1 MWDIQMTE
9 INQKES
15 QVHEGAAVETKSP
28 ETEGP
33 GVFLRKEREK
43 KGLSQDQIA
52 EMTKLRRH
60 MVDALE
66 REDWDKLPPPV
77 FVKGFIRSYAKA
89 LGLDEIEVL
98 DLYEEAAT
106 LESEKPEPL
115 LEPRKTG
122 KRPYGLFLFIAVV
135 LAGVLLVLWKD
146 FGPEEKAAS
155 TPASTQ
161 EEETVAVPIRPAEPP
176 VLEEP
181 AKEMPMEETRPD
193 GQSVN
198 PPPFVASVEKEP
210 GEARPAERSQ
220 GEEESPVQ
228 EVTSIDA
235 VTGPAE
241 AIKWHVLKGIVEG
254 RTWMSVRIDDQE
266 AKEYIFQPG
275 SRPQWKARKGFHI
288 VVGNAAGIEFEFDGQ
303 KIGDLG
309 ELGQVVRLKLPEG
322 YESPEGED

>member
-1 MWDIQMTE
+1 MTE

-220 GEEESPVQ
+220 GEEE
-228 EVTSIDA
+228 
-235 VTGPAE
+235 
-241 AIKWHVLKGIVEG
+241 
-254 RTWMSVRIDDQE
+254 R

>member
-1 MWDIQMTE
+1 M
-9 INQKES
+9 
-15 QVHEGAAVETKSP
+15 ETRSP
-28 ETEGP
+28 ENKGP
-33 GVFLRKEREK
+33 GVFLRREREK
-43 KGLSQDQIA
+43 KGLSQEQIA

-66 REDWDKLPPPV
+66 REAWDKLPPPV

-98 DLYEEAAT
+98 GLYEEAAA
-106 LESEKPEPL
+106 LESEMAEPLPEPR
-115 LEPRKTG
+115 ETA
-122 KRPYGLFLFIAVV
+122 KRFYPLVLFIAV
-135 LAGVLLVLWKD
+135 LLGGVLLVLWKD
-146 FGPEEKAAS
+146 FGPQEKAAS
-155 TPASTQ
+155 TPASTL
-161 EEETVAVPIRPAEPP
+161 EKGTVAAPIQP
-176 VLEEP
+176 EEP
-181 AKEMPMEETRPD
+181 AISEEPVKETTME
-193 GQSVN
+193 
-198 PPPFVASVEKEP
+198 
-210 GEARPAERSQ
+210 EARPADESVNATPSVAPVERAPGEVQSAERSQ
-220 GEEESPVQ
+220 REEGSPAE
-228 EVTSIDA
+228 EVVSIDA
-235 VTGPAE
+235 VSEPAE

-322 YESPEGED
+322 YGSPEGGED